1 MKKSKEKNMAKFR
14 IIMEIDIED
23 ESQLSDL
30 LFDYI
35 PVMEEDYSCIIKV
48 GQLIDEPEEKSK

>member
-1 MKKSKEKNMAKFR
+1 MAKFR

-30 LFDYI
+30 LFDYV
-35 PVMEEDYSCIIKV
+35 PVMEEDYNCIIKV
-48 GQLIDEPEEKSK
+48 GQLIDEPEEESK

>member
-1 MKKSKEKNMAKFR
+1 MAKFK

-30 LFDYI
+30 LFDYV
-35 PVMEEDYSCIIKV
+35 PVMEEDYNCIIKV
-48 GQLIDEPEEKSK
+48 GQLIDKSEEESK